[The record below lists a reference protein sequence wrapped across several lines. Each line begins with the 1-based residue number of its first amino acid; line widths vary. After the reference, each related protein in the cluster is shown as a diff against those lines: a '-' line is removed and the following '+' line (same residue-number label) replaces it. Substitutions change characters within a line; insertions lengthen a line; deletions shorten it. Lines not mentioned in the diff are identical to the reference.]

1 MITTTGNLHDIESYF
16 GIDNMTA
23 LNARL
28 FLCHWGHLSIIFV
41 WVSSNLFHIGW
52 NGNYKLWAKNPIK
65 TNPIAHGIWDP
76 HFGITISDAYLYN
89 ELFLVLFIQ
98 SSVNRNIVRFIYHKF
113 ILWSQPQVTYMSY
126 HFRYPAYI
134 YYLSSMF

>member
-1 MITTTGNLHDIESYF
+1 MRAAYRNNNEPLFHGVINFSCSTGRYFQTTGNLHDIESYF

-113 ILWSQPQVTYMSY
+113 IL
-126 HFRYPAYI
+126 
-134 YYLSSMF
+134 